1 TLNLTNKD
9 FIRPKLEVCH
19 QMTLKDLFK
28 LTRRFC
34 MSCGHNVKLASCYV
48 SREKK
53 KFSKTQIQETNLR
66 ANTLVRKQ

>member
-1 TLNLTNKD
+1 
-9 FIRPKLEVCH
+9 
-19 QMTLKDLFK
+19 
-28 LTRRFC
+28 

-66 ANTLVRKQ
+66 ANTLVRKQRSVWKLFQFVASESSFFVGQTFWSSLSFFVV